1 MALCPE
7 CKSDLDLVPVSV
19 HAHVKREIHTA
30 LRAEAA
36 KHGVTLNQLIAAK
49 LAEPVRKSRLC
60 RTCAERPKR
69 RQREF
74 NEQRPP
80 AA

>member
-1 MALCPE
+1 MKCPE
-7 CKSDLDLVPVSV
+7 CQIELDLVLVAVS
-19 HAHVKREIHTA
+19 ASISRELRAA
-30 LRAEAA
+30 LHAEAA
-36 KHGVTLNQLIAAK
+36 RHQVTLNQLIAAK

-60 RTCAERPKR
+60 RACAQRPKR